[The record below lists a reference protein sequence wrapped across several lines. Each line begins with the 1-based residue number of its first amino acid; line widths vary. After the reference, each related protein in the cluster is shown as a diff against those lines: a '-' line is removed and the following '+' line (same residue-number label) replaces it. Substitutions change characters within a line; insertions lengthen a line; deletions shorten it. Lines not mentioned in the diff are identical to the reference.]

1 MGEEERYLKELGELK
16 KEHTD
21 LDNKISR
28 WYKKNSSLKDELQ
41 LQRMKKRKLWLRDR
55 INWLENFLYPD
66 IIA

>member
-16 KEHTD
+16 REHTE

-28 WYKKNSSLKDELQ
+28 HYKGASLKDELQ